1 MFLELPSHWSFLR
14 CLRILVEEAVVM
26 RDVRRV
32 ESQFIDDV
40 DRETGACID
49 NLGFLGRRGNHM
61 RHVLNHFG

>member
-1 MFLELPSHWSFLR
+1 
-14 CLRILVEEAVVM
+14 M